1 MHNESR
7 ADLITEANPDQL
19 VRVPTLKEK
28 VVNTALV
35 GAIFVAPVALGVGGA
50 ILGWKQTKMNL
61 EAAKMTLEAAKL
73 NAQS

>member
-35 GAIFVAPVALGVGGA
+35 GAIFVAPVALGVGERAVDVEDQGAQHDA
-50 ILGWKQTKMNL
+50 ILAPRSAT
-61 EAAKMTLEAAKL
+61 
-73 NAQS
+73 

>member
-1 MHNESR
+1 
-7 ADLITEANPDQL
+7 
-19 VRVPTLKEK
+19 
-28 VVNTALV
+28 
-35 GAIFVAPVALGVGGA
+35 VAPVALGVGGA